1 MYSRKRKTRTAIPKS
16 QKRRRSKNRFQ
27 APKTAKEFF
36 GLPQKLQD
44 RWITI
49 TEVVTK
55 VRAKRVSIR
64 KASKELKINPR
75 IVLQHARSAFRKSKN
90 GRYVAKGHDRLLRV
104 IRVLTPN
111 GLQEVATRDSRQAT
125 RAGKHSAW
133 VDHYL
138 RTGDSSRAPEF
149 DGQEIVDLNGNR
161 FTLLTDLDDI
171 DRLGSA
177 GEFSFES
184 LYARSA

>member
-1 MYSRKRKTRTAIPKS
+1 MKRKKNKTRTAIPKRHR
-16 QKRRRSKNRFQ
+16 RRRSNRRFQ
-27 APKTAKEFF
+27 APKTAEEFF

-44 RWITI
+44 LWIKI
-49 TEVVTK
+49 NEVPTK
-55 VRAKRVSIR
+55 ARAKGMSVY
-64 KASKELKINPR
+64 KASSEVGIDPR
-75 IVLQHARSAFRKSKN
+75 IVLRHARSAFRKSRN
-90 GRYVAKGHDRLLRV
+90 GRYVAKGYDRLLRV
-104 IRVLTPN
+104 IRVVSTN

-125 RAGKHSAW
+125 KAGKHSAW

-138 RTGDSSRAPEF
+138 RTGDASRVPEF

-161 FTLLTDLDDI
+161 FTLLTDLDEI

-177 GEFSFES
+177 GEFSFET